1 MRGDETRQVADGT
14 LVSREA
20 GSPGSRAPEAA
31 ATPSRETVSRR
42 AFLGTAAAGAVALP
56 TIVSARALGLE
67 RAAAASERVTL
78 GVIGIGNRC
87 KYVLGSMLGLP
98 DVQCVAIAD
107 VQQSRRDAGKQQ
119 VDTHYGTADCRL
131 EHDFRVLLARD
142 DIDAVLIATG
152 DRWHGPASMMAAEAG
167 KDVYSEKPCGLTIDV
182 CQRLAATFARTGRI
196 FQAGTQRRSVPNFVA
211 AVQLARTGRLGRLQ
225 RLNASV
231 YRPVLANDW
240 LPAEPTPPKDV
251 CDWNLWLGTA
261 PWRPYNAQYVAGKWR
276 GVYDFDS
283 GAKLLDWG
291 AHTLDLCQWAA
302 DADATT
308 PVSYEPTESGIECRY
323 ANGLTVFLDF
333 LAEPF
338 GNRGPNWNTKLGTC
352 PVKFIG
358 DEAWVETGDA
368 GGTDLS
374 TESLRPEVPP
384 VEKTIKGTD
393 VALHA
398 RNFIDC
404 VKSRK
409 PAVCNAEV
417 MRKSH
422 IACHAAAIAWMLGRK
437 LEFDPVKEEFVTASG
452 PDHEANGLRSRP
464 ERDPWA

>member
-1 MRGDETRQVADGT
+1 
-14 LVSREA
+14 
-20 GSPGSRAPEAA
+20 
-31 ATPSRETVSRR
+31 
-42 AFLGTAAAGAVALP
+42 
-56 TIVSARALGLE
+56 
-67 RAAAASERVTL
+67 
-78 GVIGIGNRC
+78 
-87 KYVLGSMLGLP
+87 
-98 DVQCVAIAD
+98 
-107 VQQSRRDAGKQQ
+107 
-119 VDTHYGTADCRL
+119 
-131 EHDFRVLLARD
+131 
-142 DIDAVLIATG
+142 
-152 DRWHGPASMMAAEAG
+152 
-167 KDVYSEKPCGLTIDV
+167 
-182 CQRLAATFARTGRI
+182 
-196 FQAGTQRRSVPNFVA
+196 
-211 AVQLARTGRLGRLQ
+211 
-225 RLNASV
+225 
-231 YRPVLANDW
+231 
-240 LPAEPTPPKDV
+240 
-251 CDWNLWLGTA
+251 
-261 PWRPYNAQYVAGKWR
+261 
-276 GVYDFDS
+276 
-283 GAKLLDWG
+283 
-291 AHTLDLCQWAA
+291 
-302 DADATT
+302 
-308 PVSYEPTESGIECRY
+308 
-323 ANGLTVFLDF
+323 VFLDF

>member
-1 MRGDETRQVADGT
+1 
-14 LVSREA
+14 
-20 GSPGSRAPEAA
+20 
-31 ATPSRETVSRR
+31 
-42 AFLGTAAAGAVALP
+42 
-56 TIVSARALGLE
+56 
-67 RAAAASERVTL
+67 
-78 GVIGIGNRC
+78 
-87 KYVLGSMLGLP
+87 
-98 DVQCVAIAD
+98 
-107 VQQSRRDAGKQQ
+107 
-119 VDTHYGTADCRL
+119 
-131 EHDFRVLLARD
+131 VLLARD

-211 AVQLARTGRLGRLQ
+211 AVHLARTGRLGRLQ

-283 GAKLLDWG
+283 GAKLLHWG

-308 PVSYEPTESGIECRY
+308 PVSYEPMESGIECRY